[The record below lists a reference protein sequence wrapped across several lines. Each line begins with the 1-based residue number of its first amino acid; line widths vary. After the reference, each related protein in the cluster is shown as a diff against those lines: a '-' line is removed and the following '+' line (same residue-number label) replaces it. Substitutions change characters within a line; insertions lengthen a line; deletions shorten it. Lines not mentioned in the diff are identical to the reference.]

1 MTPKLT
7 KDDWSTLLVAI
18 TLAAILPWW
27 VVLLLPMIP
36 IVVIV
41 LIGGLFFR
49 R

>member
-1 MTPKLT
+1 MTPKRT
-7 KDDWSTLLVAI
+7 RDDWSTLLVAI
-18 TLAAILPWW
+18 TLAATLPGW

-41 LIGGLFFR
+41 WFGGLFLR